1 MLNVVVCVSGGG
13 TNLQAILDA
22 VESGK
27 ITNTRIAGVI
37 SNNAGAYALERAK
50 AKNVPAVCISP
61 KEYETR
67 EAFNRALL
75 QGVDELKP
83 DLIVLAGF
91 LVNIP
96 AEMVRREEETAEE
109 QKGLFGR
116 LFGHEKPK
124 QAPQAGTDLELP
136 TGEVLLGADALAK
149 PDGEEPLDL
158 DLTLRTADPG
168 TDFPQPKAEVP
179 AAPEKPA
186 VPDRPAPQPAPENK
200 PEPPKAPA
208 APAPQPEK
216 PESPARGGR
225 CA

>member
-1 MLNVVVCVSGGG
+1 M
-13 TNLQAILDA
+13 
-22 VESGK
+22 
-27 ITNTRIAGVI
+27 
-37 SNNAGAYALERAK
+37 
-50 AKNVPAVCISP
+50 P
-61 KEYETR
+61 KEKNQHKS
-67 EAFNRALL
+67 AAAS
-75 QGVDELKP
+75 DEKFR
-83 DLIVLAGF
+83 DFFTTTVAD
-91 LVNIP
+91 IP
-96 AEMVRREEETAEE
+96 AEMVRREEEAAEE
-109 QKGLFGR
+109 HKGLFGR
-116 LFGHEKPK
+116 LFGHAKPK
-124 QAPQAGTDLELP
+124 QAPQAGADLELP

>member
-50 AKNVPAVCISP
+50 TKNVPAVCISP

-96 AEMVRREEETAEE
+96 AEMVQAYR
-109 QKGLFGR
+109 GR
-116 LFGHEKPK
+116 IINIHPSLIPSFCG
-124 QAPQAGTDLELP
+124 
-136 TGEVLLGADALAK
+136 
-149 PDGEEPLDL
+149 
-158 DLTLRTADPG
+158 
-168 TDFPQPKAEVP
+168 
-179 AAPEKPA
+179 
-186 VPDRPAPQPAPENK
+186 
-200 PEPPKAPA
+200 
-208 APAPQPEK
+208 
-216 PESPARGGR
+216 
-225 CA
+225 